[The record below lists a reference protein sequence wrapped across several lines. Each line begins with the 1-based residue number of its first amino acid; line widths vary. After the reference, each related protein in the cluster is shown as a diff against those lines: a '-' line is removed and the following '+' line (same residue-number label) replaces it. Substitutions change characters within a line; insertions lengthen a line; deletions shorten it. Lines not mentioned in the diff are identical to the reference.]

1 MLGGGFWGVIFTM
14 LVLIGL
20 YLVLVNSGGAAKV
33 AAALESVAVNETKAL
48 QGR

>member
-1 MLGGGFWGVIFTM
+1 MFGGGFWGVVFTM
-14 LVLIGL
+14 LMLIAL

-33 AAALESVAVNETKAL
+33 AEALGEVATNQTKAL